1 MQALVAFRNQCTA
14 WLVAVKPKLIKL
26 VNRRAADQAVA
37 ELSVLFIC
45 TGNICRSPTA
55 QGIFEHK
62 LAQAGLDRKVFV
74 DSAGTHGFHV
84 GNKPDARARRAA
96 ARRGFDLSRQRSRR
110 IETHDF
116 VRFDYVV
123 GMDHANMAALHERC
137 PAAHRDKLSLL
148 LQFMPAAELEEVP
161 DPYYGGSEGFER
173 VLDLLDGA
181 ADALLEDVRRRL

>member
-1 MQALVAFRNQCTA
+1 MQALIRRM
-14 WLVAVKPKLIKL
+14 K
-26 VNRRAADQAVA
+26 RRAAEQAVA
-37 ELSVLFIC
+37 DLSVLFIC

-62 LAQAGLDRKVFV
+62 LALAGLDRKVFV

-84 GNKPDARARRAA
+84 GSKPDARARRAA
-96 ARRGFDLSRQRSRR
+96 ARRGLDLSRQRSRR
-110 IETHDF
+110 IETDDF
-116 VRFDYVV
+116 VKFDYVI
-123 GMDHANMAALHERC
+123 GMDYTNMAALHEQC
-137 PAAHRDKLSLL
+137 PAAHRDKLLL
-148 LQFMPAAELEEVP
+148 LLLHFTPAAELEEVP